1 MNPLLGSLNPPIQG
15 HADPSFR
22 AVAEAFSKSFEIN
35 GFDAEVG
42 ATCAVMVDGE
52 MVVDLWGG
60 YADIASETPWQDDT
74 LVCCWSVSKSL
85 VATLGL
91 MLVERGA
98 LDLDRPV
105 AEYWPEFAQRG
116 KQTVL
121 VRHLLDHRAGL
132 SYVDSELQRGDH
144 YDWEVMVRA
153 LENTAPNWPPGSRHG
168 YLNMTMGYL
177 LGELFSRV
185 NGGRRLAQFVRE
197 DLAAPLGLDWHF
209 ALLEELFPRI
219 ATVYRN
225 EGESVADAV
234 AAAPDSLFAK
244 SMQGFDPS
252 EDYNSKA
259 WRGAQVGSGSSHG
272 NARAMARLFGCLA
285 RGGELDGVRLLS
297 EETLQLAQT
306 EAAVGEDALLGMPMR
321 YSTGFEMTCPP
332 ALPMGP
338 SEKAFGYVGAG
349 GAFGFADPTR
359 KFAFGYSPNFM
370 HMGVGPGRAGL
381 ALVEAAIGSL

>member
-1 MNPLLGSLNPPIQG
+1 MNPLLGELSPNIEG
-15 HADPSFR
+15 HADP
-22 AVAEAFSKSFEIN
+22 AFSTVADAFNESFKIN
-35 GFDAEVG
+35 GFNAEVG
-42 ATCAVMVDGE
+42 ATCAVMLDGE

-60 YADIASETPWQDDT
+60 FADIASGTRWQRDT
-74 LVCCWSVSKSL
+74 LVSCWSVSKSL
-85 VATLGL
+85 GATLAL
-91 MLVERGA
+91 TLIERGL

-105 AEYWPEFAQRG
+105 ADYWPEFAQCG
-116 KQTVL
+116 KEAVL

-132 SYVDSELQRGDH
+132 SYVDPQLQHGDQ
-144 YDWEVMVRA
+144 YNWDVMVDA
-153 LENTAPNWPPGSRHG
+153 LERTAPNWPPGSRHG

-177 LGELFSRV
+177 VGELCARV

-197 DLAAPLGLDWHF
+197 DLAGPLGLDWHF
-209 ALLEELFPRI
+209 AMPATLWPRV
-219 ATVYRN
+219 ATVYRKD
-225 EGESVADAV
+225 GESVADMV

-244 SMQGFDPS
+244 SMQGFDPN
-252 EDYNSKA
+252 EDYNSEA

-306 EAAVGEDALLGMPMR
+306 EAAVGDDALLGLPMR

-338 SEKAFGYVGAG
+338 SDSAFGYVGAG
-349 GAFGFADPTR
+349 GAFAFADPTK

-370 HMGVGPGRAGL
+370 HMGVGPGEAGL
-381 ALVEAAIGSL
+381 ALVEAAIACL